1 MADIRHIH
9 LSSPAS
15 HVALVEID
23 NPPMNALGR
32 GPRGNLLAALDAID
46 ADTDIRAV
54 VLTGRGRAF
63 CSGDDLKEQAEANK
77 IKSAAHF
84 GEFGRVLDR
93 IESFRLPVVA
103 AVNGHCLGGGLELAS
118 VCDIRIA
125 STAASFVCSGVNV
138 GLMASA
144 YRLPRLIGVA
154 RAKHMLLTGLPH
166 DAATAERFGLVTAV
180 HAPEALMDA
189 AVRLA
194 ERIASRAPLSV
205 EAVKRTVS
213 RAPDLSPEE
222 AVELNAKEL
231 ALLSRSADHREA
243 LAAFAEKREPKF
255 TRE

>member
-1 MADIRHIH
+1 MGEMIH
-9 LSSPAS
+9 TSRPAAG
-15 HVALVEID
+15 VALIEID

-32 GPRGNLLAALDAID
+32 RPRAALLAALDD
-46 ADTDIRAV
+46 VEADLTMRAV

-63 CSGDDLKEQAEANK
+63 CSGDDLKEQAEAQK
-77 IKSAAHF
+77 AKSSAHF

-93 IESFRLPVVA
+93 IESFRIPVIA

-154 RAKHMLLTGLPH
+154 RAKHMLFTGLPH

-180 HAPEALMDA
+180 HDVEALLPEA
-189 AVRLA
+189 VTLA

-205 EAVKRTVS
+205 EAVKRTAS
-213 RAPDLSPEE
+213 LAPDLSPEQ
-222 AVELNAKEL
+222 AADVNSREL
-231 ALLSRSADHREA
+231 AVLSRSDDHREA
-243 LAAFAEKREPKF
+243 LAAFAEKRPPLFK
-255 TRE
+255 RE